1 MEYIAFE
8 NRLPFAWHGY
18 TIWLLFNPVIPAVN
32 QGYFVFGAPFII
44 VNNGKPSIIT
54 IGYHY
59 ECFFALLKSRN
70 PVDGGIFSALMM

>member
-1 MEYIAFE
+1 MEYITFE
-8 NRLPFAWHGY
+8 NRLLFARHGY

-44 VNNGKPSIIT
+44 VNHGKPFIIT

-59 ECFFALLKSRN
+59 ASFFCTVKKSK
-70 PVDGGIFSALMM
+70 PC